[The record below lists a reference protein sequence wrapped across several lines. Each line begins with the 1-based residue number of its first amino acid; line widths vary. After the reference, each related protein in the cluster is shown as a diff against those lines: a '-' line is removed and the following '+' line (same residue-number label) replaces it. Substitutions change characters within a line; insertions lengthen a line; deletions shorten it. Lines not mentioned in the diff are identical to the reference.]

1 MRLLLNISE
10 GTFYQIQ
17 TDIYISI
24 YIYIFQTHTYIYI
37 YIYTYIYTPDTHTH
51 TYIYIYIYIYLY
63 NDVNATRLW
72 LVVAYDLS
80 EYRYIDD
87 VRGNLFSLFCS
98 TWGAVLKMFVRL
110 FRIKASK
117 SLEKRWAGAIY
128 KKEKWRKGDKKSS
141 WVLKNPQTY
150 KKSSQQLPS
159 CVITTRDSLFCKVF
173 SPLFCFVQEK
183 KLKTELFEETVYK

>member
-1 MRLLLNISE
+1 MIYCSFYGDICTEKIIKKKKKNGQVLNKPQMRLLLNISG

-17 TDIYISI
+17 TDIYI
-24 YIYIFQTHTYIYI
+24 YIYIFQTHEYIYI
-37 YIYTYIYTPDTHTH
+37 YIHIYIHQTHTH
-51 TYIYIYIYIYLY
+51 IYIYLY

-87 VRGNLFSLFCS
+87 VTGNLFSLFCS

-128 KKEKWRKGDKKSS
+128 KREKWRKGDKKSS
-141 WVLKNPQTY
+141 WVLKNP
-150 KKSSQQLPS
+150 
-159 CVITTRDSLFCKVF
+159 
-173 SPLFCFVQEK
+173 
-183 KLKTELFEETVYK
+183 

>member
-1 MRLLLNISE
+1 MIYCSFYGDICTEKIIKKKKKEWSSTEQASNETVAKHFWGYLLSDPDR
-10 GTFYQIQ
+10 Y
-17 TDIYISI
+17 I
-24 YIYIFQTHTYIYI
+24 YIYIFQTHEYIYI
-37 YIYTYIYTPDTHTH
+37 YIHIYIHQTHTH
-51 TYIYIYIYIYLY
+51 IYIYLY

-87 VRGNLFSLFCS
+87 VTGNLFSLFCS

-128 KKEKWRKGDKKSS
+128 KREKWRKGDKKSS
-141 WVLKNPQTY
+141 WVLKNP
-150 KKSSQQLPS
+150 
-159 CVITTRDSLFCKVF
+159 
-173 SPLFCFVQEK
+173 
-183 KLKTELFEETVYK
+183 